1 MGKINIFLNACL
13 AYESIKIFGA
23 FSEELV
29 HQLSRG
35 NFDVVAAISIIG
47 VTSLL
52 IGSISCNYLYKKFK
66 GE

>member
-13 AYESIKIFGA
+13 AYKSIEMFGA
-23 FSEELV
+23 FCEELV
-29 HQLSRG
+29 YQLSRG
-35 NFDVVAAISIIG
+35 NFDVVVAISIIG

-52 IGSISCNYLYKKFK
+52 IGSMSCNYLYKKFK